1 MNQANPNQ
9 PITSLE
15 ELQARKELLNEE
27 IQKEDQQIRDLWK
40 SLFHKPTMLTSAS
53 PSKRLAS
60 MLTTGAGIIDGAILG
75 WKLYKKFKK
84 R

>member
-1 MNQANPNQ
+1 MNKANPNQ

-15 ELQARKELLNEE
+15 ELQARKDLLKEE
-27 IQKEDQQIRDLWK
+27 IQKEDQQIRELWN
-40 SLFHKPTMLTSAS
+40 SLFHKPTML
-53 PSKRLAS
+53 AS
-60 MLTTGAGIIDGAILG
+60 MLTKGAGIIDGAILG

>member
-1 MNQANPNQ
+1 MNKANPNQ

-15 ELQARKELLNEE
+15 ELQARKDLLKEE
-27 IQKEDQQIRDLWK
+27 IQKEDQQIRELWN
-40 SLFHKPTMLTSAS
+40 SLFHKPTMLASAS

>member
-1 MNQANPNQ
+1 MNQANSSK

-15 ELQARKELLNEE
+15 ELQARKDLLQEDILKEE
-27 IQKEDQQIRDLWK
+27 QQIKDLWND
-40 SLFHKPTMLTSAS
+40 LFHKPAMLTSAS

-60 MLTTGAGIIDGAILG
+60 MLSTGAGIIDGVILG